1 MGFLNSTVS
10 SVSITETIGEIYKK
24 RIFVKFS
31 MIPVID
37 CWFFFIGFRI
47 CHEKAWRKDFR
58 PATLNGNAVER
69 FHFFRLLNSII
80 PLGLAN
86 ILLKQ
91 LNSITF
97 FLLISIAGLFWTI
110 YYPSNCHSYCKMAHI
125 WYSHAPRPPSP
136 PRPPGGA
143 TRPPGGAPRPPGGAP
158 RPPGLI

>member
-1 MGFLNSTVS
+1 
-10 SVSITETIGEIYKK
+10 
-24 RIFVKFS
+24 

-37 CWFFFIGFRI
+37 FRFFFIGFII

-125 WYSHAPRPPSP
+125 WYSTLNEVWPIIVRAVTAWNHNEKFCPLVLFIGRTIRCPHLNFISIGTLCVTSSSN
-136 PRPPGGA
+136 RE
-143 TRPPGGAPRPPGGAP
+143 
-158 RPPGLI
+158 